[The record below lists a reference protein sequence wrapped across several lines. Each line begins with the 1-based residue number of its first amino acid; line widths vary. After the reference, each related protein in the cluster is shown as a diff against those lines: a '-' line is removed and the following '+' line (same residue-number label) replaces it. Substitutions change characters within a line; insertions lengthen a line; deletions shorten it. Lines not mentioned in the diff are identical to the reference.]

1 MGVYV
6 DVSHGLLSI
15 QFIINLFKHLLVCG
29 YDFVIAFEE

>member
-15 QFIINLFKHLLVCG
+15 QFIINLFKHLLAG